1 MLLHWQGQSETV
13 MRVNELAKK
22 VGVTPDTVRYYTRIG
37 LLCPTKSLEN
47 GYKNYTP
54 SDQKRLGFI
63 LKARHL
69 GFAVSEIEEIINLSK
84 TGTSPCC
91 RAREIIH
98 KHIDETAQK
107 INELEQLRACMERAS
122 ATWDTMP
129 DSMPDGDSVCDLI
142 EMWDE
147 ID

>member
-1 MLLHWQGQSETV
+1 

-47 GYKNYTP
+47 GYKNYTS

-63 LKARHL
+63 LKACHL
-69 GFAVSEIEEIINLSK
+69 GFAVSEIAEIINLSK

-107 INELEQLRACMERAS
+107 INELEQLRACMQKAS
-122 ATWDTMP
+122 AAWDTMP
-129 DSMPDGDSVCDLI
+129 DSIPDGDSVCDLI

-147 ID
+147 IDLRQTA

>member
-1 MLLHWQGQSETV
+1 

-37 LLCPTKSLEN
+37 LLTPTKNIEN
-47 GYKNYTP
+47 GYKNYT
-54 SDQKRLGFI
+54 STDQKRLGFI

-69 GFAVSEIEEIINLSK
+69 GFAVSEIEEIINLSDK
-84 TGTSPCC
+84 GTSPCC

-107 INELEQLRACMERAS
+107 IDELSRLRACMQKAS
-122 ATWDTMP
+122 DTWKTMP
-129 DSMPDGDSVCDLI
+129 DSVPDGDSVCDLI

-147 ID
+147 VELRQSA